1 MKEALI
7 QKNTRGEHRMSV
19 EIIAVGGYEEVGKN
33 MSAVKVGEDVVIF
46 DMGIHLDRIHIHED
60 TDIARMHSLDLI
72 ERGIIPDD
80 TLMKDVD
87 GKVRAIVFTHGHLDH
102 IGAVAKLAHRYEA
115 PLIATPYTMALIEK
129 TIKGERKF
137 KVTNPL
143 HVLNSGEKL
152 QISPD
157 ITLEF
162 VRTTHSIPQT
172 VTPALHTSEGII
184 VYSNDFKFDNHQT
197 LSPPPDYQRFREL
210 GRKGVLALIVD
221 TTRAAE
227 DDQLKTHS
235 EKVARL
241 VLKDIMEEPL
251 KEDTGMLI
259 TTFSSHIERIQAIC
273 NIADESNRKILL
285 LGRSMERYCTM
296 AETMGILKLPD
307 TASVYGSPKAVNR
320 ALARADE
327 NRSEYV
333 LVTTGH
339 QGEPDA
345 LLPRIA
351 NGKTMYNVKPGDN
364 VVISASVIPN
374 PMNIANRNLME
385 RRLKGNGA
393 RIFTNAHV
401 SGHAGKED
409 HRDFIRMLNPK
420 HLIPSH
426 GNLNMLAAYTELAE
440 EEGYKLGN
448 DIHILRNGQAQV
460 FNGGV

>member
-1 MKEALI
+1 
-7 QKNTRGEHRMSV
+7 MSV
-19 EIIAVGGYEEVGKN
+19 EIIAIGGYEEVGKN
-33 MSAVKVGEDVVIF
+33 MSAVKVGDDVVIF

-72 ERGIIPDD
+72 ERGVIPND

-115 PLIATPYTMALIEK
+115 PIIATPYTMALIEK
-129 TIKGERKF
+129 TIKGEKKF
-137 KVTNPL
+137 NVTNPL
-143 HVLNSGEKL
+143 QILNAGEKC

-162 VRTTHSIPQT
+162 VGTTHSIPQT
-172 VTPALHTSEGII
+172 VTAALHTSEGII
-184 VYSNDFKFDNHQT
+184 VYANDFKFDNHQK
-197 LSPPPDYQRFREL
+197 LSPPPDYKRFKEL

-221 TTRAAE
+221 STNAPVKNE
-227 DDQLKTHS
+227 PKTYS
-235 EKVARL
+235 ERIARYIL
-241 VLKDIMEEPL
+241 QDVMKEPL
-251 KEDTGMLI
+251 REKNGLII
-259 TTFSSHIERIQAIC
+259 TTFSSHMERIQAIC
-273 NIADESNRKILL
+273 DIVNKSNRKILL
-285 LGRSMERYCTM
+285 LGRSMERYCSM
-296 AETMGILKLPD
+296 AEKLGILKLPK

-320 ALARADE
+320 ALARANE
-327 NRSEYV
+327 KRSKYV

-351 NGKTMYNVKPGDN
+351 NDKTQFTDKPGDN

-385 RRLKGNGA
+385 RRLKSCGA

-401 SGHAGKED
+401 SGHAGPED
-409 HRDFIRMLNPK
+409 HRDFIRMLQPMNI
-420 HLIPSH
+420 IPSH
-426 GNLNMLAAYTELAE
+426 GDLQMLSAYTEIAE
-440 EEGYKLGN
+440 EEGYKLGDN
-448 DIHILRNGQAQV
+448 IHILRNGQAQV
-460 FNGGV
+460 FNDGV

>member
-1 MKEALI
+1 
-7 QKNTRGEHRMSV
+7 MSV
-19 EIIAVGGYEEVGKN
+19 EVIAIGGYEEVGKN
-33 MSAVKVGEDVVIF
+33 MSAIKVGEDVIIF

-87 GKVRAIVFTHGHLDH
+87 GKVRAIVFSHGHLDH

-143 HVLNSGEKL
+143 KVLNSGEKM

-162 VRTTHSIPQT
+162 VRTTHSIPQA

-210 GRKGVLALIVD
+210 GRKGVLAAIID

-241 VLKDIMEEPL
+241 VLRDIMEEPL
-251 KEDTGMLI
+251 KEDTGMII
-259 TTFSSHIERIQAIC
+259 TTFSSHIERIQAIT
-273 NIADESNRKILL
+273 NIASESKRKILL
-285 LGRSMERYCTM
+285 LGRSMERFCTM
-296 AETMGILKLPD
+296 AENMGILKLPKS
-307 TASVYGSPKAVNR
+307 ASIYGSPKAVNR

-327 NRSEYV
+327 NRSDYV

-351 NGKTMYNVKPGDN
+351 NGKTMFNVKPGDN

-385 RRLKGNGA
+385 RRLKSSGA

-409 HRDFIRMLNPK
+409 HRDFIRMLDPK

-460 FNGGV
+460 FNGGI

>member
-1 MKEALI
+1 
-7 QKNTRGEHRMSV
+7 MSV
-19 EIIAVGGYEEVGKN
+19 EVIAIGGYEEVGKN
-33 MSAVKVGEDVVIF
+33 MSAIKVGEDVVIF

-87 GKVRAIVFTHGHLDH
+87 GKVRAIVFSHGHLDH

-143 HVLNSGEKL
+143 KVLNSGEKL

-162 VRTTHSIPQT
+162 VRTTHSIPQA
-172 VTPALHTSEGII
+172 VTPVLHTSEGII

-210 GRKGVLALIVD
+210 GRKGVLAAIID

-241 VLKDIMEEPL
+241 VLRDIMEEPL

-273 NIADESNRKILL
+273 NIASESKRNILL
-285 LGRSMERYCTM
+285 LGRSMERFCTM
-296 AETMGILKLPD
+296 AETMGILKLPNS
-307 TASVYGSPKAVNR
+307 ASIYGSPKAVNR

-327 NRSEYV
+327 NRSDYV

-351 NGKTMYNVKPGDN
+351 NGKTMFNVRPGDN

-385 RRLKGNGA
+385 RRLKSSGA

-409 HRDFIRMLNPK
+409 HRDFIRMLDPK

-460 FNGGV
+460 FNGGI